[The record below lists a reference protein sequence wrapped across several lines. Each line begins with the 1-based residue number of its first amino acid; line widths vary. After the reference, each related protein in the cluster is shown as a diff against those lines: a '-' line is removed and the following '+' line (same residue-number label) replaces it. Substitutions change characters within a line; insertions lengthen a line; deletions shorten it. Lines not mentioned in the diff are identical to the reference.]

1 MKAGTLPLSD
11 VRVLDSGHTVMGL
24 IAGLILATL
33 AFLQPK
39 LTSFLLMAS
48 KVFLMK
54 RLAASN

>member
-1 MKAGTLPLSD
+1 MKAGTLP
-11 VRVLDSGHTVMGL
+11 V
-24 IAGLILATL
+24 L
-33 AFLQPK
+33 AFLQAK